1 MNGSSTAPTA
11 FAVVAIALGCAT
23 PAAAEPADEPAP
35 WIPPVATIGGALA
48 QTGSDPAGPLG
59 LPNLAPYATGMLLG
73 QNPAPAAPGGVDPA
87 AIPAL
92 SAFVPGYLLPQNLT
106 PAAPGEG
113 EPAPGIAP
121 NADIPGTG
129 RIAFLRRLHEM
140 YSDGTLRGAFLGQQT
155 PDGFLAAQQEL
166 ESPPPG

>member
-1 MNGSSTAPTA
+1 MSGRSTAPTA
-11 FAVVAIALGCAT
+11 FAIAAVTLGCAT
-23 PAAAEPADEPAP
+23 PAAAEPADDPAP

-59 LPNLAPYATGMLLG
+59 LPNLAPYASAMLLG
-73 QNPAPAAPGGVDPA
+73 QNPAPAAPGGPDPA

-92 SAFVPGYLLPQNLT
+92 SAFAPGYLLPQNLN

-113 EPAPGIAP
+113 QPAPGIAP

-140 YSDGTLRGAFLGQQT
+140 YSDGALRGSLLGQQT
-155 PDGFLAAQQEL
+155 PEEFLAAQQEP